1 MEYKGKRYDEEF
13 KADAIRLVGEAG
25 RSVPSVAKDL
35 GVTPQ
40 TLRNWLG
47 EDNKRQSPD
56 KVRIMELEA
65 ALRAEKRRVADLEE
79 SVAILKKATAIFAT
93 SSRK

>member
-1 MEYKGKRYDEEF
+1 MGDSGKRYDEEF
-13 KADAIRLVGEAG
+13 KADAIRLVRDGG

-35 GVTPQ
+35 GINPQ

-47 EDNKRQSPD
+47 FDKKRQSPD
-56 KVRIMELEA
+56 KARILELEA
-65 ALRAEKRRVADLEE
+65 ELKAAKRRNVELEE

-93 SSRK
+93 SNRK